1 VEAGTESDLRRLG
14 RNAAWTSAGSAV
26 ALALLWAVFVEAG
39 WGQSVDDMVLE
50 SRRVTDLT
58 AIARNASSLGLI
70 TNSSLAL
77 GCLAL
82 LVVGL
87 VRRRALLGVA
97 AACVVGAATVTTEV
111 LKKLVID
118 RPALIHESAGISGN
132 SFPSGHTTISTAL
145 ALAVLLVVPVRW
157 RKVAGVVGALW
168 ITFQATGVV
177 ATGWHRP
184 SDAVAGYAVSL
195 GWAAFAVAALAR
207 LGRAERATEGDE
219 DPRSAWA
226 LILFA
231 LLMVG
236 LVTSV
241 LVGGA
246 SPFNLGG
253 LSFVLVSAL
262 IDALGIGIVVGF
274 LWLVR
279 GWSLGR
285 PPASGTGQS
294 ARSVGFRHQGDRKWS
309 QE

>member
-1 VEAGTESDLRRLG
+1 MEAGTESDLRRLG

-82 LVVGL
+82 LV
-87 VRRRALLGVA
+87 VA

-207 LGRAERATEGDE
+207 LGRADRATEGDE

-253 LSFVLVSAL
+253 LSFVLASAL